1 MSIKMIAITTTAI
14 IRIRRI
20 RKRSKRRQK
29 GHVFCSVLEEAAL
42 CGSIGALI
50 AVSRERL
57 SV

>member
-14 IRIRRI
+14 IRIRI